1 MLQDRKL
8 PSARDTQ
15 SVQDGD
21 ELGWNSWSRGYSMQ
35 LLRWWPRLRTTFIAV
50 MLFVL
55 ALGMA
60 QFAFTD
66 WSEPCLRIPSPYQ
79 RLCEWLVQGRRRPV
93 SHVLGP
99 RELKRLA
106 MLSVS
111 IFVLLL
117 MLVISIRSQRPV
129 RLRLNIRTLMLLV
142 AVLPLAYLGGRKVW
156 LTWERWDEYQH
167 RIQRCSD
174 MEAWANR
181 NSPSETPELVAVR
194 RRAAMDYATERE
206 RLERAVW
213 SLRFWI
219 ALVSRAH
226 EP

>member
-1 MLQDRKL
+1 
-8 PSARDTQ
+8 
-15 SVQDGD
+15 
-21 ELGWNSWSRGYSMQ
+21 MQ
-35 LLRWWPRLRTTFIAV
+35 RLRWWPTLRTTFIAV

-79 RLCEWLVQGRRRPV
+79 RLCEWLEQGRRGPV

-99 RELKRLA
+99 WELKRLA
-106 MLSVS
+106 RLSLS
-111 IFVLLL
+111 IFVLVLT
-117 MLVISIRSQRPV
+117 LVISIRAQRPV

-142 AVLPLAYLGGRKVW
+142 AVLPLLYLGGQKVW

-181 NSPSETPELVAVR
+181 NSPSETPELAASK
-194 RRAAMDYATERE
+194 RRAAMDYAMERE
-206 RLERAVW
+206 RLERAMW
-213 SLRFWI
+213 SQRFWI
-219 ALVSRAH
+219 ALVSRA
-226 EP
+226 PQP